1 MASTI
6 NLLRLLAD
14 PTRVRLL
21 LLLEQEEFSVA
32 ELQQILGMGQ
42 SRISSHLAQLK
53 RAGVVSDRRV
63 GKNMY
68 YGANHHG
75 RNSKRER
82 VEEITRLLAR
92 ELPET
97 SRDRTSLKL
106 VLHKRQDK
114 ARKYFDE
121 LAGKFG
127 RSYVPGRS
135 WKALAH
141 TLITL
146 LPPLTVADLGA
157 GEGTLSQ
164 LLAKKARKVI
174 AVDNSPKMVEFGSE
188 LAKKHG
194 FNNLEYR
201 LGDIQDPPIAKNSIN
216 LAILSQALHHAIH
229 PERTQSRFMRGFFE
243 EVKRRKV
250 YRVAAAYLIAGG
262 AIIQLASAAFPAWE
276 LPNWALRLVIVLL
289 LIGFPIALLLAW
301 AFDLTVQ
308 GIKAA
313 PTTGAV
319 GSHMRRNVITLVA
332 AGVVVSAAAGFFL
345 LPRVSAHKVDKS
357 IAVLPF
363 EGLSDEKENAY
374 FADGIQDDVLTNL
387 SKVGDLKVISR
398 TSVMPYR
405 GKTSNVREI

>member
-14 PTRVRLL
+14 PTRLRLL
-21 LLLEQEEFSVA
+21 LLLEQEELSVA

-63 GKNMY
+63 GKNVY
-68 YGANHHG
+68 YSANHHG
-75 RNSKRER
+75 RNSQRER
-82 VEEITRLLAR
+82 VTEITRLLAR
-92 ELPET
+92 ELAET

-135 WKALAH
+135 WEALSH
-141 TLITL
+141 TLIAL

-174 AVDNSPKMVEFGSE
+174 AIDNSPKMVEFGGQ
-188 LAKKHG
+188 LAKQHG
-194 FNNLEYR
+194 FKNLEYR
-201 LGDIQDPPIAKNSIN
+201 LGDIEDPPIAKNSID

-229 PERTQSRFMRGFFE
+229 PERA
-243 EVKRRKV
+243 
-250 YRVAAAYLIAGG
+250 VAATRRILKRGG
-262 AIIQLASAAFPAWE
+262 
-276 LPNWALRLVIVLL
+276 RLVILDLL
-289 LIGFPIALLLAW
+289 SHRFERARELYADHWLGFSEVQLHQLLEKGG
-301 AFDLTVQ
+301 FRD
-308 GIKAA
+308 IEI
-313 PTTGAV
+313 
-319 GSHMRRNVITLVA
+319 S
-332 AGVVVSAAAGFFL
+332 VVS
-345 LPRVSAHKVDKS
+345 R
-357 IAVLPF
+357 
-363 EGLSDEKENAY
+363 EKQSPHFQTV
-374 FADGIQDDVLTNL
+374 FATGIN
-387 SKVGDLKVISR
+387 
-398 TSVMPYR
+398 
-405 GKTSNVREI
+405 N